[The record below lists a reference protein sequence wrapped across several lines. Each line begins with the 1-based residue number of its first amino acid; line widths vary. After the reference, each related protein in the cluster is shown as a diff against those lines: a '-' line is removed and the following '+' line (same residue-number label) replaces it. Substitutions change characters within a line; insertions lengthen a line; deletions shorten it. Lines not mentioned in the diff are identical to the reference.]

1 MLYLIKIKSKNNVK
15 SDSDISNFSAGLQSE
30 NIYALNGKFIS
41 VTFLDVK
48 MYGSLKIHA
57 YTILG
62 RNMAKG
68 RKEWNQ

>member
-1 MLYLIKIKSKNNVK
+1 MK
-15 SDSDISNFSAGLQSE
+15 SDSDISNFSALLQSE
-30 NIYALNGKFIS
+30 NIYALNDKFIS
-41 VTFLDVK
+41 VSFLDVK

-57 YTILG
+57 YAILT